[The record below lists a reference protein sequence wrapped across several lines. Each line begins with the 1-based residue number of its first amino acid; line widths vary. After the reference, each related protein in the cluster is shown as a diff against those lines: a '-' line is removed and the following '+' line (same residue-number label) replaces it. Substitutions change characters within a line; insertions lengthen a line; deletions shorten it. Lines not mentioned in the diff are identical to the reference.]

1 MGFSSGIVGLPNAG
15 KSTLFNLL
23 TRAHVPAESYPFC
36 TIEPNIGM
44 VSIPDENL
52 VRIAQVVKP
61 EKITPTTL
69 KCIDIAG
76 LVKDAHKGEGLGNQ
90 FLGHIRAVDAIIHVV
105 RCFKD
110 SNIAHIYNA
119 VNPTEDLD
127 IILTELVLAD
137 LEIVERRIET
147 MEKAFRGGKKDLL
160 AELDCMHCLKTVLS
174 QGQSIR
180 ESGIAVEQNFVKTH
194 GILTAKPAV
203 VVANM
208 SEDDLDGNPEL
219 DSLKAWGTTH
229 GLPIIPVCIKF
240 ELEALELDNA
250 LRQEFLESVG
260 IEESA
265 ISLVLRSCYEA
276 LDLLTFYTTVGK
288 ELRAWTLK
296 RGGTLHE
303 AASLIHTDIQT
314 GFIKAEIVNL
324 NDFITHGGL
333 NGAREAGLVL
343 IEGRQFCVR
352 DMDIVHI
359 HFR

>member
-1 MGFSSGIVGLPNAG
+1 MGFSTGIVGLPNAG

-23 TRAHVPAESYPFC
+23 THAHVPAESYPFC
-36 TIEPNIGM
+36 TIEPNVGM
-44 VSIPDENL
+44 VSIPDDNL
-52 VRIAQVVKP
+52 ARIAQIVKP

-110 SNIAHIYNA
+110 PNVTHVYNA
-119 VNPTEDLD
+119 LNPIDDLD
-127 IILTELVLAD
+127 IIMTELVMAD

-147 MEKAFRGGKKDLL
+147 MEKAFRGGKKELQ
-160 AELDCMHCLKTVLS
+160 AELDCMHSLKTVLS
-174 QGQSIR
+174 RGQSIR
-180 ESGIAVEQNFVKTH
+180 ESGIMVEQGYVKAH

-203 VVANM
+203 IVANM
-208 SEDDLDGNPEL
+208 SEGDLEGNPSL
-219 DSLKAWGTTH
+219 DSLKVWGNAH
-229 GLPIIPVCIKF
+229 GMPIIPVCVKF
-240 ELEALELDNA
+240 ELEALDLSEA
-250 LRQEFLESVG
+250 ERHEFLESVG
-260 IEESA
+260 IDESA
-265 ISLVLRSCYEA
+265 ITILLRACYET
-276 LDLLTFYTTVGK
+276 LDLITFYTTVGK

-296 RGGTLHE
+296 KGGTLHE
-303 AASLIHTDIQT
+303 AAGLIHSDIQS

-324 NDFITHGGL
+324 NDFTAHGGL

-343 IEGRQFCVR
+343 IEGRQFYVR
-352 DMDIVHI
+352 DQDIVYI